1 MGRQQP
7 VFSTTKSDTLF
18 RVSIRVVDDRVC
30 FEKRCISSNHREF
43 GQGAYDEAEFD
54 VAVDAFLASPEL
66 RATVGTALGP
76 DVLEAL
82 CTALGA
88 PSPSPVQPPSP
99 PPRFEW
105 PSSTAE
111 GRAWVRFM
119 VLTALLLLLGLAIG
133 LSDHGFSLPG

>member
-1 MGRQQP
+1 MGLQP

-18 RVSIRVVDDRVC
+18 RSSVVVVDGKVS

-43 GQGAYDEAEFD
+43 GHGAHDEAEFD
-54 VAVDAFLASPEL
+54 VAVEAFLASPDL
-66 RATVGTALGP
+66 RATVGTALGA

-88 PSPSPVQPPSP
+88 PSPSPSASPPRWDMPPSDP
-99 PPRFEW
+99 
-105 PSSTAE
+105 E

-119 VLTALLLLLGLAIG
+119 VVTALLLLLGLAIG

>member
-1 MGRQQP
+1 MVQPP

-18 RVSIRVVDDRVC
+18 RSSVRVVDGKVS

-43 GQGAYDEAEFD
+43 GHGAHDEAEFD
-54 VAVDAFLASPEL
+54 VAVEAFLASPDL
-66 RATVGTALGP
+66 RATVGTALGA

-88 PSPSPVQPPSP
+88 PSPSSAQ

-105 PSSTAE
+105 PQSTAE

-119 VLTALLLLLGLAIG
+119 VVTALLLLLGLAIG

>member
-1 MGRQQP
+1 MAC
-7 VFSTTKSDTLF
+7 ST
-18 RVSIRVVDDRVC
+18 
-30 FEKRCISSNHREF
+30 E
-43 GQGAYDEAEFD
+43 
-54 VAVDAFLASPEL
+54 PEL

-88 PSPSPVQPPSP
+88 PSPAQPR
-99 PPRFEW
+99 PPRLEW

-119 VLTALLLLLGLAIG
+119 VVTALLLLLGLAIG

>member
-1 MGRQQP
+1 MGRPPP
-7 VFSTTKSDTLF
+7 VFSTTKSDSLF
-18 RVSIRVVDDRVC
+18 RASVHVVDDRVS
-30 FEKRCISSNHREF
+30 FQKHCISSNHREY
-43 GQGAYDEAEFD
+43 GHGAHGEAEFD
-54 VAVDAFLASPEL
+54 VAIDAFLASPDL
-66 RATVGTALGP
+66 RATVGTALGA

-88 PSPSPVQPPSP
+88 PSPSQPR
-99 PPRFEW
+99 RFEW

-119 VLTALLLLLGLAIG
+119 VVTALLLLLGLALG

>member
-1 MGRQQP
+1 MGRQPP
-7 VFSTTKSDTLF
+7 VFSTTKSDSLF
-18 RVSIRVVDDRVC
+18 RATVCVVDGKVS

-43 GQGAYDEAEFD
+43 GHGAHDEAEFD
-54 VAVDAFLASPEL
+54 VAIEAFLASPDL
-66 RATVGTALGP
+66 RATVGTALGA

-88 PSPSPVQPPSP
+88 PSLSPAEPRSQ

-119 VLTALLLLLGLAIG
+119 VVMALLLLLGLAIG

>member
-7 VFSTTKSDTLF
+7 VFSTTKSDSLF
-18 RVSIRVVDDRVC
+18 RVSIRVVDDRLC

-54 VAVDAFLASPEL
+54 VAVAAFLASPEL

-88 PSPSPVQPPSP
+88 PLFVPVAN
-99 PPRFEW
+99 
-105 PSSTAE
+105 T
-111 GRAWVRFM
+111 GRTR
-119 VLTALLLLLGLAIG
+119 
-133 LSDHGFSLPG
+133 PGERGPIKAVV